1 MAPPGDRGFLFM
13 FLPQTILHF
22 INSLRTPKCRSSKRL
37 SGVIHLEGRAHH
49 HNQGN
54 KMNLL
59 KTQRE
64 ALLAPLQAV
73 TGIIE
78 RRHTLPI
85 LSNVLLSRTDTHIE
99 FVATDIEIEITT
111 TMTLE
116 GSGEIRKLTVG
127 ARKLVDILRALP
139 EGSEVTLALQ
149 DKRLQVKSGKSR
161 FNLQTLSAE
170 DFPRLTLLE
179 ASATSFSVSQKLLK
193 SLLGLVQYAMAQQDI
208 RYYLNGL
215 LMVVEEG
222 QLKLVATDGHRLA
235 YAAREVGRKELS
247 RQEVILP
254 RKTILEL
261 SKLLN
266 DSDDSVAIELSAAQA
281 KFSFG
286 AVVLISKLVDGKFP
300 DYGRVIP
307 QNQPTKLR
315 LDRVVLLQALQR
327 AAILTSDKFRGVRW
341 ILGGGTLKITC
352 SNTEQEE
359 AQEEIDVAY
368 KGETLDIGFNVG
380 YLVDVLNNLDAAEVE
395 CGLGDANSS
404 ALFTLP
410 GRNDFKYV
418 VMPMRI

>member
-1 MAPPGDRGFLFM
+1 
-13 FLPQTILHF
+13 
-22 INSLRTPKCRSSKRL
+22 
-37 SGVIHLEGRAHH
+37 
-49 HNQGN
+49 
-54 KMNLL
+54 MNLL

-64 ALLAPLQAV
+64 TLLEPLQAV

-85 LSNVLLSRTDTHIE
+85 LSNVLLSRTDTHMD

-111 TMTLE
+111 SITIE
-116 GSGEIRKLTVG
+116 GPGEATKITVG

-139 EGSEVTLALQ
+139 EGSEVTLVLQ
-149 DKRLQVKSGKSR
+149 DRRLQVKSGKSR

-170 DFPRLTLLE
+170 DFPRLVLAE
-179 ASATSFSVSQKLLK
+179 ASSTGFSVPQRLLR

-215 LMVVEEG
+215 LMIIEEG

-235 YAAREVGRKELS
+235 YASREVGGKNLS

-254 RKTILEL
+254 RKTIIEL
-261 SKLLN
+261 SKLLE
-266 DSDDSVAIELSAAQA
+266 DSDEPVAIELSAAQA
-281 KFSFG
+281 KFKFG
-286 AVVLISKLVDGKFP
+286 NVVLVSKLVDGKFP

-307 QNQPTKLR
+307 QSQPKKLR
-315 LDRVVLLQALQR
+315 LDRIALLQALQR

-341 ILGGGTLKITC
+341 VLADGSLKINC

-359 AQEEIDVAY
+359 AQEELDVPY

-380 YLVDVLNNLDAAEVE
+380 YLVDVLNNLDVAEVE

-410 GRNDFKYV
+410 ERSDFKYV